1 MATSTT
7 ISAIDGGLDLHF
19 REKYGCHLVK
29 LIFHTSKILKLNRKI
44 RYLQI
49 STGLNK

>member
-1 MATSTT
+1 MADWIF
-7 ISAIDGGLDLHF
+7 ISVK
-19 REKYGCHLVK
+19 KYGCHLVK